1 MCKVAAGS
9 GEPLQIVCGA
19 PNARA
24 GLKAP
29 LAKIGAKLPNGAE
42 IRQAAL
48 RGIDSHGMLCSA
60 KELGIDDDAS
70 GLLSLDPS
78 LEPGTPLRE
87 ALALDDT
94 LITLKITPNRA
105 DCLSI
110 AGLAQDVAAVTGA
123 PLALS
128 EFGATPVTFDGV
140 RPVRV
145 EDPEGCPRFAGRLI
159 DGIRTRTIP
168 VWMLLGGA
176 CGALTV
182 STQGVV
188 AGVLG
193 VSLFTVG
200 VVAGQT
206 LHGLLLDRIGFG
218 PAGVVAVTPGRVVGG
233 ALALL
238 AVGISI
244 GGDVL
249 REAPV
254 WLLVLPVLAGAG
266 IAWQA
271 GANGRLA
278 KTVSSPIAATLMSF
292 IAGTSVLVVAAAVSV
307 AVRGLPA
314 ALPAEPWLYVG
325 GLLGFVYIML
335 GAFLVA
341 HTGVLLMGL
350 GSVLGQL
357 SMSIL
362 IDLLWPTVGRPAL
375 WQLLAMVV
383 VAFASVFAA
392 LPRRRR

>member
-1 MCKVAAGS
+1 MTRTRTMPTWLALGGAVSIGAMTAVQARINGVL
-9 GEPLQIVCGA
+9 GVRVDDGIV
-19 PNARA
+19 A
-24 GLKAP
+24 GLISFAVGLIALLILVP
-29 LAKIGAKLPNGAE
+29 LIPST
-42 IRQAAL
+42 RAA
-48 RGIDSHGMLCSA
+48 
-60 KELGIDDDAS
+60 
-70 GLLSLDPS
+70 
-78 LEPGTPLRE
+78 
-87 ALALDDT
+87 
-94 LITLKITPNRA
+94 
-105 DCLSI
+105 
-110 AGLAQDVAAVTGA
+110 
-123 PLALS
+123 
-128 EFGATPVTFDGV
+128 
-140 RPVRV
+140 
-145 EDPEGCPRFAGRLI
+145 AGRLI

-200 VVAGQT
+200 IVAGQT

-362 IDLLWPTVGRPAL
+362 IDLLWPTASRPAL